1 MYFLCVVEYKEQE
14 VMRGI
19 TLFYAEVKAKRV
31 SVSILGFCGIV
42 DIIYTLRYA
51 MQITFLQ
58 ANYRINVAT

>member
-1 MYFLCVVEYKEQE
+1 MHFLCVVEYKEQE

-19 TLFYAEVKAKRV
+19 ALFYPEVKAKRV

-58 ANYRINVAT
+58 ANYRINAAT

>member
-1 MYFLCVVEYKEQE
+1 MHFLCVVEYKEQE
-14 VMRGI
+14 VTRGI
-19 TLFYAEVKAKRV
+19 TLLYTEVTAKRV
-31 SVSILGFCGIV
+31 SASILGFCGVV

>member
-1 MYFLCVVEYKEQE
+1 MRFLCVVEYKEQE
-14 VMRGI
+14 VTRGI
-19 TLFYAEVKAKRV
+19 TLLYTEVTAKRV
-31 SVSILGFCGIV
+31 SASILGFCGIV